1 MALVAAMSL
10 ETFRKLV
17 DEQSMLEL
25 SPTEMGCLLA
35 IVDKD
40 GSGSID
46 GNEFMSVWNC
56 CNDAE

>member
-1 MALVAAMSL
+1 MSL

-46 GNEFMSVWNC
+46 GNEFMSVWKC